1 MYIYTYK
8 GRNKFFM
15 NEKELLDLEFA
26 KYIPLIEEARKNGK
40 NKFEY
45 NGCSVEYYK
54 KLDGEELN
62 ITNAQRDN
70 RGIVKEGPEIN
81 IDFGKNGDKR
91 IAYIG
96 HCPKVPWSDDYTI
109 IFVEISQYKDNITYM
124 GNGIYSNM
132 DALNFKD
139 RKVSGV
145 DSIMEGISQD
155 IEAMEKY
162 RNSFKDGTDYSSI
175 SQETIEIVKQRFAE
189 LQELISVLGIDKSV
203 KQAQLQGLMDRK
215 AQLLQELADV
225 EKQISQINTQER

>member
-1 MYIYTYK
+1 
-8 GRNKFFM
+8 M

-26 KYIPLIEEARKNGK
+26 KYIPLIEEARKNGE

-45 NGCSVEYYK
+45 NGCSVEYYINS
-54 KLDGEELN
+54 DRERLN

-70 RGIVKEGPEIN
+70 KGIVKEGPEID
-81 IDFGKNGDKR
+81 IDFGKNGNKR
-91 IAYIG
+91 IAYMG
-96 HCPKVPWSDDYTI
+96 NCPKVPWCDNYTI
-109 IFVEISQYKDNITYM
+109 IFAEISQYKDNITYM
-124 GNGIYSNM
+124 GNGIYSNV

-145 DSIMEGISQD
+145 GSIMEGISQD
-155 IEAMEKY
+155 IEGMEKY
-162 RNSFKDGTDYSSI
+162 RNSFKDGTDYNSI
-175 SQETIEIVKQRFAE
+175 SQETIEIVKQRFTE

-225 EKQISQINTQER
+225 EKQISQINPQER